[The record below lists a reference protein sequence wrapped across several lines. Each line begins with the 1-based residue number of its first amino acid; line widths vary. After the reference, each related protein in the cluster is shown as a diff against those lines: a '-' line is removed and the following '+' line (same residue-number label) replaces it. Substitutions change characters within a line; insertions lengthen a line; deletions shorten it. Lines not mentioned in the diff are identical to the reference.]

1 MEKHPHTWGRR
12 GYLAGATVLA
22 VVLVVAVN
30 LLLGQL
36 PASARQVDLTSAQLY
51 AISDTSKDFLAG
63 LDKDV
68 EIVVLAQEG
77 TMDQRIT
84 NFLERYQALS
94 DHITV
99 TEVDPVANPAQASQY
114 EAEAGSLIVSCADTG
129 RSRTLASSDLIVYN
143 FDYTYFYSYESAFD
157 AEGQLTS
164 AVNYVTSETTQAVYT
179 LTGHGEESL
188 PSRLSEDL
196 VKANLTVTDLNL
208 LMEGSVP
215 EDATLVLLNAPT
227 ADLTQEEAELLQ
239 TYLEEG
245 GHVLALVGDSLDAM
259 PNLESLLARA
269 GLELAPGYIADP
281 ERSYQNFQSYYYI
294 APQLNTSSSLAGELT
309 DRDQFLIINARGFH
323 QLDTLPDDV
332 TVEEVLTTSE
342 GAYAVSET
350 EQVQGQYLLGAV
362 STLGENDGTLTV
374 FTASLINEA
383 VLVYYGNMGNETLFN
398 NAVTAYMDQSST
410 FSIPSKSLEITYNT
424 ISAAAPLSLL
434 FVIVLPLG
442 VLIYGLTV
450 WMGRRRR

>member
-22 VVLVVAVN
+22 VALVAAVN

-36 PASARQVDLTSAQLY
+36 PASVRQVDLTASQLY
-51 AISDTSKDFLAG
+51 EISDTSRDFLAG
-63 LDKDV
+63 LSKDV

-77 TMDQRIT
+77 AMDQRIT
-84 NFLERYQALS
+84 NFLDRYQALS

-99 TEVDPVANPAQASQY
+99 TQVDPVASPAQAAQY
-114 EAEAGSLIVSCADTG
+114 DAQAGSLIVSCADTG
-129 RSRTLASSDLIVYN
+129 RSRTLASSDLIVYAV
-143 FDYTYFYSYESAFD
+143 DYNYFYQYESAFD

-164 AVNYVTSETTQAVYT
+164 AVSYVTSDTTQTVYT
-179 LTGHGEESL
+179 LSGHGEESL
-188 PSRLSEDL
+188 PALLSEDL
-196 VKANLTVTDLNL
+196 EKANLTVSDWNL
-208 LMEGSVP
+208 LLEGAVP
-215 EDATLVLLNAPT
+215 EDAALLLLNAPS
-227 ADLTQEEAELLQ
+227 ADLTQEEAQLLQ
-239 TYLEEG
+239 AYLEEG
-245 GHVLALVGDSLDAM
+245 GHVLALVGDSLESM
-259 PNLESLLARA
+259 PNLEGLLARA

-281 ERSYQNFQSYYYI
+281 ERFYQNFQSYYYL
-294 APQLNTSSSLAGELT
+294 APQFNAGSSLAGELT
-309 DRDQFLIINARGFH
+309 DRDQFLLINARGFR

-362 STLGENDGTLTV
+362 STLGDGEGTLAL
-374 FTASLINEA
+374 FPASLINEA
-383 VLVYYGNMGNETLFN
+383 VLTYYGNMGNETLFV
-398 NAVTAYMDQSST
+398 NAVTAHMDQSTT
-410 FSIPSKSLEITYNT
+410 FSIPSKSLEVTYNT

-450 WMGRRRR
+450 WIRRRRR